1 MTYALKD
8 ADLMDTLRAIVATAN
23 DMYERAPCGL
33 GLADLIASTQEVHD
47 LGQALLDRLEQ
58 GQ

>member
-1 MTYALKD
+1 MDYSLKD

-23 DMYERAPCGL
+23 DLYARAPCGL
-33 GLADLIASTQEVHD
+33 GLADLITSTQEVHD
-47 LGQALLDRLEQ
+47 LGQKLLDRLEG